1 MASKSANAILDSFHG
16 DVGPSHDRK
25 APQCSALIQPSL
37 QQCASLTG
45 PHLNRIPS
53 KELAQDGKSLGST
66 ADGKLLKSRGLLHK
80 TWDSG
85 EYFISL
91 KKQVKG

>member
-1 MASKSANAILDSFHG
+1 MGPKSANAIFDSFHG

-37 QQCASLTG
+37 QQCASFTG
-45 PHLNRIPS
+45 THLNRIPS
-53 KELAQDGKSLGST
+53 EELAQGGKSLGST
-66 ADGKLLKSRGLLHK
+66 AYGKLLKSRGLLHK
-80 TWDSG
+80 TWNSG

-91 KKQVKG
+91 KKK